1 MKLLKLFVLWSALSA
16 AAVTVVSQAQP
27 SQSVG
32 VSAASFEVASIKHDP
47 NPCGGCAI
55 RFDMGGPDRY
65 APTNIT
71 AKWLIELAYG
81 IKDFQLSGGPSWVS
95 SQGFDIDAKVDD
107 VTASQIAH
115 LSRDQ
120 QEKQKYLMLRSLLA
134 DRFNLKITPGTK
146 YLPMYA
152 IVLAKGGPKL
162 TPAGRGSD
170 GLTSPLPRTGFTI
183 RSGVCTI
190 TASSEP
196 ISQLASMLS
205 TQLGRLV
212 LDQTGVKGTYDFKL
226 QFAVETG
233 PGGAPLPPA
242 QRGTGT
248 ETAPSLFSAIQ
259 EQLGLRL
266 KSTKAPVETIAIDHI
281 EEPSAN

>member
-1 MKLLKLFVLWSALSA
+1 MKFAKRFLLFSALLA
-16 AAVTVVSQAQP
+16 LAVTVVAEAQ
-27 SQSVG
+27 SWQSNG
-32 VSAASFEVASIKHDP
+32 VSTQSFEVASIRHDP
-47 NPCGGCAI
+47 NSCGGCAI
-55 RFDMGGPDRY
+55 RFDVGGPDRY

-81 IKDFQLSGGPSWVS
+81 IKDFQLSGGPSWVN
-95 SQGFDIDAKVDD
+95 SQGFDIDAKIDD
-107 VTASQIAH
+107 LTASHIAH
-115 LSRDQ
+115 LPRDQ

-134 DRFNLKITPGTK
+134 DRFNLKITQGTK
-146 YLPMYA
+146 YLPVYA
-152 IVLAKGGPKL
+152 IVRAKGGPKL

-170 GLTSPLPRTGFTI
+170 GLTTPLPGTEFTI

-190 TASSEP
+190 TAHAEP
-196 ISQLASMLS
+196 ILQLASMLS

-212 LDQTGVKGTYDFKL
+212 LDQTAVKGTYDFKL

-233 PGGAPLPPA
+233 PGGALLPPA